1 MWRICCRAMMS
12 LRCSELG
19 DSSADVSPCLG
30 FSWAQTMPALN
41 TNAAMSAA
49 NIALIQIVPTA
60 FTLTDRRKR
69 FAAGLCMGF
78 LAGLVKRRASFGR
91 IQHGIDPLDA
101 AIGHQKALRAAVESS
116 SSLDRIVKFSGV
128 FGIELR
134 IGFDGA
140 RMHREI
146 GVEHIELEIGAAAL
160 RKRKPIWLAVEC
172 AGQRH
177 DSIAFVDRSRRRR
190 PFNLLRRT
198 FPPVARLRVR
208 AERSQHRNRE
218 EREFRGCRSFHL
230 RMFQRD
236 NLNLIQLASEPLNPR
251 PQFDLPGPGAARL
264 SQ

>member
-1 MWRICCRAMMS
+1 
-12 LRCSELG
+12 
-19 DSSADVSPCLG
+19 
-30 FSWAQTMPALN
+30 
-41 TNAAMSAA
+41 MSAA

-91 IQHGIDPLDA
+91 IQSRIDCLDPVHNQPRLLVVNQHGIDPLDA